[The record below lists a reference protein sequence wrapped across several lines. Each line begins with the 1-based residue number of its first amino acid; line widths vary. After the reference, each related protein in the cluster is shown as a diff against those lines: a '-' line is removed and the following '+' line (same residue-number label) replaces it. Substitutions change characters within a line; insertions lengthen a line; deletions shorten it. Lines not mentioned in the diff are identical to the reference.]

1 MHPASCATISAPQ
14 LVTSA
19 VLASRLDAAGRAS
32 PGLPLQFGTWDQRL
46 MSFRDPLG
54 EPPVV

>member
-19 VLASRLDAAGRAS
+19 VLASRSDAGRAS

-46 MSFRDPLG
+46 MSFGDPLG